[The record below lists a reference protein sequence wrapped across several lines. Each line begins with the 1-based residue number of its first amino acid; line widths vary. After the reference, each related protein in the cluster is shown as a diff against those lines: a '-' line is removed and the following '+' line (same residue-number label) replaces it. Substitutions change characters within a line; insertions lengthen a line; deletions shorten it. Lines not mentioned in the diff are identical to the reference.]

1 MTDRAA
7 VVVALIENIQREDLT
22 PLEEAAVLQRLIAE
36 FELTHQQAAETVG
49 RSRATISNLLQ
60 LPELTEDV
68 QHNTLDELDGII
80 FRVK

>member
-49 RSRATISNLLQ
+49 RSRATISNLLR

>member
-7 VVVALIENIQREDLT
+7 VVVALIENIQREDLN

-49 RSRATISNLLQ
+49 RSRATISNLLR